1 MRGDAGQQ
9 GFPFCLTTSTH
20 TPVVCVPV
28 AGSSPELLFYPPWL
42 HSMNKYTKL
51 RELTDVTKC
60 TLSTC
65 SWKETRHKIENWEES
80 RGLCRFFTCAQTKKI
95 KFSCTHTACWAPSA
109 FVTSDAPV
117 GSSWAAGDT
126 VGLAHPFIE
135 WQKYMCVRER
145 EREKVPCC
153 YIILVL
159 SPLCW
164 VAGENKK
171 RPQIN

>member
-9 GFPFCLTTSTH
+9 GFRFCLTTSTHTH

-51 RELTDVTKC
+51 RE
-60 TLSTC
+60 STC

-135 WQKYMCVRER
+135 WQKYMCERER
-145 EREKVPCC
+145 ERKGT
-153 YIILVL
+153 VL
-159 SPLCW
+159 LYNFGTITLMLSSW
-164 VAGENKK
+164 WK
-171 RPQIN
+171 